1 MALDFSSDLNVFFN
15 DFAVDAVLA
24 TSQVIKVILDEPD
37 QESLSLID
45 SINSQATAKTSDV
58 LAVKEKDQI
67 LIGTDTYTVK
77 RKRKIE
83 DGLLSI
89 VYLSKV

>member
-15 DFAVDAVLA
+15 DFAVDATLA

-37 QESLSLID
+37 QESLTFTS
-45 SINSQATAKTSDV
+45 SINAQATAKTSDV
-58 LAVKEKDQI
+58 ANIKEKDQI
-67 LIGTDTYTVK
+67 QIGSVTYSVK
-77 RKRKIE
+77 FKKRIE

-89 VYLSKV
+89 MYLSKV